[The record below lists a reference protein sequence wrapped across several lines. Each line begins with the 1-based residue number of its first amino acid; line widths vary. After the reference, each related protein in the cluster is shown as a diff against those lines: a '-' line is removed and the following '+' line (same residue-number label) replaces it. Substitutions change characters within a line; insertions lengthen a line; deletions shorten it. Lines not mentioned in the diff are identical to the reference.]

1 MKLIKNYNKWYK
13 KVDPFE
19 LIAIIFIIIGIV
31 AIILVFLTSSFNEF
45 FDSTKHDITHYAE
58 LIGGFVGSLWALA
71 GVLLFYASLA
81 SQKSELEDQKHLLVK
96 QIDEVVKQTQEF
108 SKQSDIQAKQQY
120 ENTYFQLLRFH
131 NEIITSIVLEIT
143 GVDFISG
150 TNTIRQIYGRKSFVE
165 YYDIYKRFFNTQLE
179 ILMTEELTIPIIQRI
194 VDNSYK
200 QFFDEYQADLGHYFR
215 NLFNI
220 LYFIDNLKDK
230 EKSKFYLELLHA
242 QLSNYELVLLYFH
255 CASSNNS
262 EFKILLEKYELLAT
276 IPDDEI
282 ISMSKRLYNPKAFGK
297 EDFDND
303 DDMNFGGGDSSNL
316 DFNIEQNS
324 INLNDTDL
332 FFSEND
338 ILSKF
343 ASLSKKQKN
352 HSNNDFANVDF
363 ENNIYEEFN
372 LNLEVKNDP
381 KDLVDKKSSES
392 NNKINKNVFN
402 FLDKQIENTQ
412 QINKNQLD
420 KINESHSNDNLLDNL
435 ASKLKNQMANKS
447 QDVEDNIWTF
457 EDYMANENSI
467 NENSINENSINENF
481 KNNEEI
487 NNDLYIKS
495 DDELKSKL
503 KKIQLKSNE
512 DFNELNELKKFDFE
526 NEYVIEVDH
535 FKDGFSDKINLL
547 DKLKKISEIDNNI
560 DNNIDKFNHQDISDE
575 ELEYNYGIIDNT
587 DIDIDIDIDLN
598 EDDNIDSIKAKLD
611 KKKSQVNF
619 TNRNSEF
626 NNKIS
631 NDTSDISGINEGNNS
646 TFEPNNLQLE
656 SKQILNENH
665 SYDNLITIS
674 NPKYKE
680 KSIDLAENKKMYNL
694 AKLIQ
699 KRK

>member
-81 SQKSELEDQKHLLVK
+81 SQKSELEDQKYLLVK

-297 EDFDND
+297 EDFDID

-372 LNLEVKNDP
+372 LNFEVKNDP

-457 EDYMANENSI
+457 EDYMANENSL
-467 NENSINENSINENF
+467 NENSLNENF

-512 DFNELNELKKFDFE
+512 DFNELNELKKIDFE

-587 DIDIDIDIDLN
+587 DIDIDLN

-619 TNRNSEF
+619 TNRKSEF

-631 NDTSDISGINEGNNS
+631 NDASDISGINEGNNS
-646 TFEPNNLQLE
+646 TFEPNNLQFE
-656 SKQILNENH
+656 SKQILNENQ
-665 SYDNLITIS
+665 SNDNLITIS

>member
-1 MKLIKNYNKWYK
+1 ML
-13 KVDPFE
+13 
-19 LIAIIFIIIGIV
+19 
-31 AIILVFLTSSFNEF
+31 
-45 FDSTKHDITHYAE
+45 
-58 LIGGFVGSLWALA
+58 
-71 GVLLFYASLA
+71 
-81 SQKSELEDQKHLLVK
+81 
-96 QIDEVVKQTQEF
+96 
-108 SKQSDIQAKQQY
+108 
-120 ENTYFQLLRFH
+120 
-131 NEIITSIVLEIT
+131 
-143 GVDFISG
+143 
-150 TNTIRQIYGRKSFVE
+150 
-165 YYDIYKRFFNTQLE
+165 
-179 ILMTEELTIPIIQRI
+179 
-194 VDNSYK
+194 
-200 QFFDEYQADLGHYFR
+200 
-215 NLFNI
+215 
-220 LYFIDNLKDK
+220 
-230 EKSKFYLELLHA
+230 
-242 QLSNYELVLLYFH
+242 
-255 CASSNNS
+255 
-262 EFKILLEKYELLAT
+262 
-276 IPDDEI
+276 
-282 ISMSKRLYNPKAFGK
+282 
-297 EDFDND
+297 
-303 DDMNFGGGDSSNL
+303 
-316 DFNIEQNS
+316 
-324 INLNDTDL
+324 
-332 FFSEND
+332 
-338 ILSKF
+338 
-343 ASLSKKQKN
+343 
-352 HSNNDFANVDF
+352 
-363 ENNIYEEFN
+363 
-372 LNLEVKNDP
+372 
-381 KDLVDKKSSES
+381 
-392 NNKINKNVFN
+392 KNVFN

-467 NENSINENSINENF
+467 NENSINENF

-487 NNDLYIKS
+487 NNNLYIKS
-495 DDELKSKL
+495 NNELKNKL

-512 DFNELNELKKFDFE
+512 DFNELNELKKIDFE

-587 DIDIDIDIDLN
+587 DIDIDLN

-619 TNRNSEF
+619 TNRKSEF

-631 NDTSDISGINEGNNS
+631 NDASDISGINEGNNS

-656 SKQILNENH
+656 SKQILNENQ